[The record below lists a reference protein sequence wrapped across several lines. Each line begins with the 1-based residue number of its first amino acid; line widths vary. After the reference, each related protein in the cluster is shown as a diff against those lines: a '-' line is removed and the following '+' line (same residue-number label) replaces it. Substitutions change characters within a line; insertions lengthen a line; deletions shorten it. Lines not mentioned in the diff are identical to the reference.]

1 MFPNKLERLSLG
13 DQDTEQLRSA
23 PQCIPM
29 PISYIFQTDRA
40 RGHKFLGWLIGSVP
54 PPHYLFLSSYPQTQC
69 KVDFSFF
76 PPDICP
82 FRGKGENFAPLAIVR
97 PPGARAVPEPSYKEI
112 NIEAEGEKSWQNR
125 KIAPEFLSDITRA
138 NIGGR
143 SFPWFKAWAR
153 GYCTLLYS
161 NGSVFDHEKRNNN
174 PITS

>member
-13 DQDTEQLRSA
+13 DQDTEQMRSA

-29 PISYIFQTDRA
+29 PISYISNWPSA
-40 RGHKFLGWLIGSVP
+40 RTQIPGLINRFRSSPSLSRLPGSNAMQSRFFL
-54 PPHYLFLSSYPQTQC
+54 T
-69 KVDFSFF
+69 